1 MDAVWDV
8 LERIPAPARLA
19 DDGIDRVI
27 DELARLPVA
36 RMVEFHLGVVEL
48 SNRALGWDL
57 WEASDLISRGELSVD
72 AYQDFRLWL
81 IMLGREAYETA
92 LADPDSLAGHSAVQT
107 LAVGPPGCLD
117 LVGVA
122 ESAFDKMLDELDP
135 EEAEAVEFPDE
146 LDDRPLDVSGV
157 PAPADF
163 RSPEGLADRLPRLV
177 RLFGIP
183 RSMLPRQAPD
193 G

>member
-1 MDAVWDV
+1 
-8 LERIPAPARLA
+8 
-19 DDGIDRVI
+19 
-27 DELARLPVA
+27 
-36 RMVEFHLGVVEL
+36 VVEL

-57 WEASDLISRGELSVD
+57 WEASDLIGRGELSLD

-81 IMLGREAYETA
+81 IMLGREVYETA
-92 LADPDSLAGHSAVQT
+92 LADPDSLAGHPVVQAFAAEPSTESADCLQ
-107 LAVGPPGCLD
+107 LAS
-117 LVGVA
+117 VA
-122 ESAFDKMLDELDP
+122 ENAFDKMLDELDP
-135 EEAEAVEFPDE
+135 AEAEAVEFPDE
-146 LDDRPLDVSGV
+146 LNEVPLDVSGV